1 MAHCHAVLVLTVD
14 VTNEAQVTAAIDQVR
29 QSLGPVTILV
39 NNAGVGFA
47 RASIV
52 EIPVHE
58 WQHVLCTNLTS
69 AFLCSRAVIP
79 DMRACRSGQIV
90 NIASVAGRSVS
101 TLMGCHY
108 TAAKAGLLGLTRH
121 LARELAPYGITVNA
135 VCPGIVETPMI
146 HRQHSIEQ
154 LQTVAERIPL
164 GRFAEPE
171 EVAAVVRFL
180 ISPGASYITGASI
193 DVNGGLLMI

>member
-1 MAHCHAVLVLTVD
+1 
-14 VTNEAQVTAAIDQVR
+14 
-29 QSLGPVTILV
+29 
-39 NNAGVGFA
+39 
-47 RASIV
+47 
-52 EIPVHE
+52 
-58 WQHVLCTNLTS
+58 
-69 AFLCSRAVIP
+69 
-79 DMRACRSGQIV
+79 MRACRSGQIV